1 MCQITCLLFLQRL
14 KESISG
20 DALDFNNIE
29 KRAVKM
35 FYFISRQVAEG
46 IHTLLTETLLNM
58 HHRMLPSK
66 TG

>member
-1 MCQITCLLFLQRL
+1 MCQIACLLFLQRL

-29 KRAVKM
+29 TQAVKK
-35 FYFISRQVAEG
+35 FYSILLQVAEG
-46 IHTLLTETLLNM
+46 IHTILTETLLNM